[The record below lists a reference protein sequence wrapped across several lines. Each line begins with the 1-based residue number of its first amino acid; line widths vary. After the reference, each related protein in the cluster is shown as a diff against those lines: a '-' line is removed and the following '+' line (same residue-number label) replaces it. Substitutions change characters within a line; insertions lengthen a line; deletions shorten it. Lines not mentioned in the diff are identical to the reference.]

1 MPPVKVQSSMVPDV
15 EVLLLSS
22 DLSSGNCSVKGV
34 TSDAVARA
42 AAPEALCKEDRAHS
56 DEGGELTA
64 EMKEAASGAAS
75 VAARAAIAAVAV
87 YDQGAE
93 GTLESAE
100 ACTAY
105 GLNKLKSG
113 HKVVDVSSL
122 GDEAAARMLRSLRE
136 NAHHSLPALVNSDS
150 RRAYPS
156 PCNNHYRD
164 GGDDGNLEA
173 DIIADL
179 QRHND
184 KLRWVLRSVLKGRLS
199 FSLCCASA
207 V

>member
-22 DLSSGNCSVKGV
+22 DLPSGSCAVKGV
-34 TSDAVARA
+34 TRDAAARA
-42 AAPEALCKEDRAHS
+42 AAPEALCNEDWVHS

-64 EMKEAASGAAS
+64 EMREAASGAAS

-87 YDQGAE
+87 YDQDAK

-100 ACTAY
+100 ACSAY
-105 GLNKLKSG
+105 GLDQFKPG

-122 GDEAAARMLRSLRE
+122 GDEAAARILRSLRK
-136 NAHHSLPALVNSDS
+136 NAHHSLPALANSDS

-156 PCNNHYRD
+156 PCQNHYRD
-164 GGDDGNLEA
+164 SGDDGNLEA

-184 KLRWVLRSVLKGRLS
+184 KLRWELRSVLKGRLS